1 MIVIC
6 YTTASTSC
14 GGYLLIVGLIG
25 SNLTFDDVEQHDC
38 KKSVE
43 DCSSG
48 RGSATWGPH
57 YHLLQPVSRRLRSGI
72 QKRDTP

>member
-48 RGSATWGPH
+48 RGSAT
-57 YHLLQPVSRRLRSGI
+57 
-72 QKRDTP
+72 